1 MVRLNQMR
9 NAVRN
14 DTRLPA
20 ACSSQKQQWP
30 FDVRNRVALLR
41 IETFQKIH
49 EMF

>member
-14 DTRLPA
+14 DTRFA
-20 ACSSQKQQWP
+20 TARSGQEQQWT
-30 FDVRNRVALLR
+30 FDMRNRVALLR
-41 IETFQKIH
+41 IKTFQEIH